1 MKSTTAEQATGHQA
15 SAHRQGHSLTQWQ
28 HSHEFS
34 SQNRDGEKNT
44 RYVLYLT
51 VITMVAE
58 IAAGTIYGS
67 MALLADGWHMGTH
80 AAAFMITLFA
90 YSYARKHAND
100 PAFAFGTGKVS
111 VLGGY
116 TSAIALGLVAL
127 VMLIESGMRL
137 ISPEQIHFNEAIF
150 VAVIGL
156 SVNILSV
163 FLLKDHHTH
172 DHGHAHGHSHG
183 HGHDHSH
190 DHDHEDEHAHAHHN
204 SQAHTHDDHAHTAHS
219 HDADPHPHHDSYA
232 HDESH
237 HDHSH
242 CQHEQDHQHAAEH
255 EHKSQK
261 AHGGHDHNLRAAYFH
276 VLADALTSV
285 LAIAALL
292 FGKYMGLTWLDPIMG
307 IVGAVI
313 ISRWSWGLIQQTSPI
328 LLDGG
333 VKASLQRKVT
343 QTIEAVTDHQV
354 ADLHLWRVS
363 ADHHAIMVSI
373 VSHSPKDVSY
383 FNQLLSQFPELAH
396 ITIELHTCR
405 QRECMAKEA

>member
-1 MKSTTAEQATGHQA
+1 MKSEHSEQPASGLDAANTTTGHA
-15 SAHRQGHSLTQWQ
+15 ITKWQ
-28 HSHEFS
+28 HSHGFS
-34 SQNRDGEKNT
+34 SQNIAGEKNT

-51 VITMVAE
+51 LITMVAE
-58 IAAGTIYGS
+58 IVAGTIYGS

-100 PAFAFGTGKVS
+100 PTFAFGTGKVS

-127 VMLIESGMRL
+127 IMLVESGIRL
-137 ISPEQIHFNEAIF
+137 INPEQIHFNEAIF

-156 SVNILSV
+156 SVNVLSV
-163 FLLKDHHTH
+163 FLLKDHHSH
-172 DHGHAHGHSHG
+172 DHGHH

-190 DHDHEDEHAHAHHN
+190 MHSEHEHVH
-204 SQAHTHDDHAHTAHS
+204 HDD
-219 HDADPHPHHDSYA
+219 
-232 HDESH
+232 EH
-237 HDHSH
+237 HDHTH
-242 CQHEQDHQHAAEH
+242 CHHNAEH
-255 EHKSQK
+255 EHEHESQK

-285 LAIAALL
+285 LAIVALL

-333 VKASLQRKVT
+333 VKESLQHRVK
-343 QTIEAVTDHQV
+343 QTIEAVPDHQV
-354 ADLHLWRVS
+354 ADLHIWRLS
-363 ADHHAIMVSI
+363 ADHHAMMVSI
-373 VSHSPKDVSY
+373 VSHSPKEASY
-383 FNQLLSQFPELAH
+383 FNQLLTQFPELSH

-405 QRECMAKEA
+405 QSECLAKEV

>member
-15 SAHRQGHSLTQWQ
+15 SAHRQGHSLAQWQ

-172 DHGHAHGHSHG
+172 DHGHAHGHRHG
-183 HGHDHSH
+183 
-190 DHDHEDEHAHAHHN
+190 HEDEHVHAHHN
-204 SQAHTHDDHAHTAHS
+204 SQTHTHDDHAHTAHS
-219 HDADPHPHHDSYA
+219 

-405 QRECMAKEA
+405 QRECMAKEV

>member
-1 MKSTTAEQATGHQA
+1 MKSTTAEQATEHQA
-15 SAHRQGHSLTQWQ
+15 TAHRQGHSLAQWQ

-156 SVNILSV
+156 SVNVLSV

-172 DHGHAHGHSHG
+172 DHGHGHSHA
-183 HGHDHSH
+183 HDHQD
-190 DHDHEDEHAHAHHN
+190 DHKDEHAHAHHN
-204 SQAHTHDDHAHTAHS
+204 NQAHTHDS
-219 HDADPHPHHDSYA
+219 HA

-242 CQHEQDHQHAAEH
+242 CQHKQDHQHAAEHEHEHEH

>member
-1 MKSTTAEQATGHQA
+1 MKSTAVEQATGHQA
-15 SAHRQGHSLTQWQ
+15 TAHRQGHSLAQWQ

-156 SVNILSV
+156 SVNVLSV

-172 DHGHAHGHSHG
+172 DHGHGHSHA
-183 HGHDHSH
+183 HDHQD
-190 DHDHEDEHAHAHHN
+190 DHKDEYAHAHHN
-204 SQAHTHDDHAHTAHS
+204 CQAHTHDS
-219 HDADPHPHHDSYA
+219 HA

-405 QRECMAKEA
+405 QRECMAKEV

>member
-1 MKSTTAEQATGHQA
+1 MKSTTAEQATVHQA
-15 SAHRQGHSLTQWQ
+15 TAHRQGHSLAQWQ

-156 SVNILSV
+156 SVNVLSV

-172 DHGHAHGHSHG
+172 DHGHGHGHSHA
-183 HGHDHSH
+183 HDHQD
-190 DHDHEDEHAHAHHN
+190 DHKDEHAHAHHN
-204 SQAHTHDDHAHTAHS
+204 CQAHTHDS
-219 HDADPHPHHDSYA
+219 HA

-242 CQHEQDHQHAAEH
+242 CQHKQDHQHAAEH

-405 QRECMAKEA
+405 QRECIAKEA

>member
-1 MKSTTAEQATGHQA
+1 MKSTTAEQATEHQA
-15 SAHRQGHSLTQWQ
+15 TAHRQGHSLAQWQ

-156 SVNILSV
+156 SVNVLSV

-172 DHGHAHGHSHG
+172 DHGHGHSHA
-183 HGHDHSH
+183 HDHQD
-190 DHDHEDEHAHAHHN
+190 DHKDEHAHAHHN
-204 SQAHTHDDHAHTAHS
+204 CQAHTHDS
-219 HDADPHPHHDSYA
+219 HA

-242 CQHEQDHQHAAEH
+242 CQHKQDHQHAAEH

>member
-1 MKSTTAEQATGHQA
+1 MKSTAVEQATGHQA
-15 SAHRQGHSLTQWQ
+15 TAHRQGHSLAQWQ

-156 SVNILSV
+156 SVNVLSV

-172 DHGHAHGHSHG
+172 DHGHGHGHSHA
-183 HGHDHSH
+183 HDHQD
-190 DHDHEDEHAHAHHN
+190 DHKDEHAHAHHN
-204 SQAHTHDDHAHTAHS
+204 CQAHTHDS
-219 HDADPHPHHDSYA
+219 HA

-333 VKASLQRKVT
+333 VKASLQRKVVET
-343 QTIEAVTDHQV
+343 LEAVPDHQV

-405 QRECMAKEA
+405 QRECIAKEA

>member
-1 MKSTTAEQATGHQA
+1 MKSTTAEQATEHQA
-15 SAHRQGHSLTQWQ
+15 TAHRQGHSLAQWQ

-156 SVNILSV
+156 SVNVLSV

-172 DHGHAHGHSHG
+172 DHGHGHGHSHA
-183 HGHDHSH
+183 HDHQD
-190 DHDHEDEHAHAHHN
+190 DHKDEHAHAHHN
-204 SQAHTHDDHAHTAHS
+204 CQAHTHDS
-219 HDADPHPHHDSYA
+219 HA

-242 CQHEQDHQHAAEH
+242 CQHKQDHQHAAEH

>member
-1 MKSTTAEQATGHQA
+1 MKSTAVEQATGHQA
-15 SAHRQGHSLTQWQ
+15 TAHRQGHSLAQWQ

-156 SVNILSV
+156 SVNVLSV

-172 DHGHAHGHSHG
+172 DHGHGHSHA
-183 HGHDHSH
+183 HDHQD
-190 DHDHEDEHAHAHHN
+190 DHKDEYAHAHHN
-204 SQAHTHDDHAHTAHS
+204 CQAHTHDS
-219 HDADPHPHHDSYA
+219 HA

-333 VKASLQRKVT
+333 VKASLQRKVVET
-343 QTIEAVTDHQV
+343 LEAVPDHQV

>member
-1 MKSTTAEQATGHQA
+1 MKSTIAADQAVTPQ
-15 SAHRQGHSLTQWQ
+15 RQGHSLAQWQ
-28 HSHEFS
+28 HAHEFS
-34 SQNRDGEKNT
+34 SQNHEGEKNT
-44 RYVLYLT
+44 RYVLFLT

-58 IAAGTIYGS
+58 IIAGTIYGS

-137 ISPEQIHFNEAIF
+137 IHPEQIHFNEAIF

-156 SVNILSV
+156 SVNVLSA
-163 FLLKDHHTH
+163 FLLKDHH
-172 DHGHAHGHSHG
+172 SHE
-183 HGHDHSH
+183 HDHSH
-190 DHDHEDEHAHAHHN
+190 EHL
-204 SQAHTHDDHAHTAHS
+204 
-219 HDADPHPHHDSYA
+219 
-232 HDESH
+232 
-237 HDHSH
+237 
-242 CQHEQDHQHAAEH
+242 HQH
-255 EHKSQK
+255 EHKSK
-261 AHGGHDHNLRAAYFH
+261 AAHVGHDHNLRAAYFH

-333 VKASLQRKVT
+333 VKKSLQRKVMET
-343 QTIEAVTDHQV
+343 LEAVPDHHV
-354 ADLHLWRVS
+354 ADLHLWRIS

-383 FNQLLSQFPELAH
+383 FNKLLSKFPELAH
-396 ITIELHTCR
+396 ITIELHTCH
-405 QRECMAKEA
+405 QRECITKEV

>member
-1 MKSTTAEQATGHQA
+1 MKSTTAEQATEHQA
-15 SAHRQGHSLTQWQ
+15 TAHRQGHSLAQWQ

-156 SVNILSV
+156 SVNVLSV

-172 DHGHAHGHSHG
+172 DHGHGHGHSHA
-183 HGHDHSH
+183 HDHQD
-190 DHDHEDEHAHAHHN
+190 DHKDEHAHAHHN
-204 SQAHTHDDHAHTAHS
+204 CQAHTHDS
-219 HDADPHPHHDSYA
+219 HA

-255 EHKSQK
+255 EHNSQK
-261 AHGGHDHNLRAAYFH
+261 AHGGHYHNLRAAYFH

>member
-1 MKSTTAEQATGHQA
+1 MESKHTKQESTYSSGV
-15 SAHRQGHSLTQWQ
+15 GHSVAQWQ
-28 HSHEFS
+28 HGHGFS
-34 SQNRDGEKNT
+34 NQNTEGEKNT

-58 IAAGTIYGS
+58 IVAGTLYGS

-137 ISPEQIHFNEAIF
+137 INPEQIHFNEAIF

-156 SVNILSV
+156 TVNVLSV
-163 FLLKDHHTH
+163 FLLKDHHSH
-172 DHGHAHGHSHG
+172 DHGHH
-183 HGHDHSH
+183 HGHDH
-190 DHDHEDEHAHAHHN
+190 DDHED
-204 SQAHTHDDHAHTAHS
+204 
-219 HDADPHPHHDSYA
+219 
-232 HDESH
+232 

-242 CQHEQDHQHAAEH
+242 CGQQDSSHNAEH
-255 EHKSQK
+255 EHEHEHEHS
-261 AHGGHDHNLRAAYFH
+261 AHSHGGHDHNLRAAYFH

-292 FGKYMGLTWLDPIMG
+292 FGKYMGLTWLDPVMG
-307 IVGAVI
+307 IVGAII

-333 VKASLQRKVT
+333 VKASLQRQVRE
-343 QTIEAVTDHQV
+343 TIEAVPDHQV
-354 ADLHLWRVS
+354 ADLHIWRVS

-373 VSHSPKDVSY
+373 VSHSPKEASY
-383 FNQLLSQFPELAH
+383 FNQLLAKFPELSH

-405 QRECMAKEA
+405 QRECVIKDDK